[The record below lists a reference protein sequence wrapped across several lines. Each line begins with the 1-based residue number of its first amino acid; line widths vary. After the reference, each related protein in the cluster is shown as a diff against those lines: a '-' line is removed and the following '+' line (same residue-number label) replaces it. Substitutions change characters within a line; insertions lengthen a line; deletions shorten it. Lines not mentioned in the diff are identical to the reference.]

1 MQWSDDITIE
11 TPEQIDVSLEVAGLG
26 SRFLARLLDW
36 LVEFGLLIVV
46 GLVVAII
53 LGLLGVSLGTRSM
66 SQLLLVAFFVAFAYA
81 LLLGYDI
88 YFEVRKN
95 GQTPGKRLAGI
106 RAIRDSGAPLDL
118 RSAMIRNLLRFA
130 DFLPGFYLLGAF
142 LVLLTSRHQRLGDMA
157 AGTLVIR
164 ERLVEAPRDLTP
176 VIEKIASPEF
186 AFTEEQLGLCLPDG
200 RFILRSFFERYQ
212 QMESDARARLVNRL
226 ASDFL
231 SKTKYQLA
239 APLANWRA
247 EIIFLASLYRDLER
261 LKQHDH

>member
-1 MQWSDDITIE
+1 
-11 TPEQIDVSLEVAGLG
+11 V
-26 SRFLARLLDW
+26 
-36 LVEFGLLIVV
+36 
-46 GLVVAII
+46 
-53 LGLLGVSLGTRSM
+53 
-66 SQLLLVAFFVAFAYA
+66 
-81 LLLGYDI
+81 

-164 ERLVEAPRDLTP
+164 ERLVEAPEDLTP
-176 VIEKIASPEF
+176 VLEKIASPEI
-186 AFTEEQLGLCLPDG
+186 AFTEDQLAPCLPEG

-212 QMESDARARLVNRL
+212 QMESEARARLVNRL
-226 ASDFL
+226 TADFL
-231 SKTKYQLA
+231 SKTKYQLP